1 MKVTDFQAQWEASAS
16 TVLDLAEGEALPWTS
31 PSAWF
36 LVLSGTVMLRW
47 NSEERALPASAAAFL
62 RQAAR
67 FQARAKEPSRVL
79 HVDLAELTGAALP
92 EPAIVPDFNAR
103 HHGVTEFIAA
113 CPLSGKPTVR
123 DFNRG
128 YGHLIGGAMIVSL
141 DTAESVGEW
150 DPGVCRAAS
159 AIRQDPGHPWTLLQL
174 SRLALL
180 SRSALAERF
189 RAQTG
194 VTPMQYVRQER
205 LARAAHLL
213 RNGDQQ
219 ISQIAA
225 SVGYASDAAF
235 VRAFSAE
242 RGTTPGRWRASAG

>member
-1 MKVTDFQAQWEASAS
+1 VDVTDTQPQWEASAS
-16 TVLDLAEGEALPWTS
+16 AVLDLSEGEALPWAS
-31 PSAWF
+31 PSVWF
-36 LVLSGTVMLRW
+36 LVLSGAVVLRW
-47 NSEERALPASAAAFL
+47 NAEERTLPASAAVFI
-62 RQAAR
+62 RQTAR
-67 FQARAKEPSRVL
+67 FRARAVPASRVL
-79 HVDLAELTGAALP
+79 QVDLAELSGAALP

-103 HHGVTEFIAA
+103 HHGVTDFIAA

-128 YGHLIGGAMIVSL
+128 YGHLIGGAMLVSL
-141 DTAESVGEW
+141 ATEDPLAVW

-189 RAQTG
+189 REQTG

-213 RNGDQQ
+213 RHGDQQ

-242 RGTTPGRWRASAG
+242 LGTTPGRWRASAG

>member
-1 MKVTDFQAQWEASAS
+1 MTDIQPQWEASAS
-16 TVLDLAEGEALPWTS
+16 FISDLSEGEVLPWAS

-36 LVLSGTVMLRW
+36 LVLSGSVVLRW
-47 NSEERALPASAAAFL
+47 NREELALHTSAAAFL
-62 RQAAR
+62 RQTAR
-67 FQARAKEPSRVL
+67 FRIQASEPSRLL

-92 EPAIVPDFNAR
+92 EPAVVPDFNAR
-103 HHGVTEFIAA
+103 HYGVTDFVTA

-128 YGHLIGGAMIVSL
+128 YGHLIGGAMLVSL
-141 DTAESVGEW
+141 ETEEPASEW
-150 DPGVCRAAS
+150 DSGVCRAAT

-174 SRLALL
+174 SKLALL

-189 RAQTG
+189 RVQTG

-213 RNGDQQ
+213 RHGDQQ

-225 SVGYASDAAF
+225 SVGYTSDAAF

-242 RGTTPGRWRASAG
+242 LGTTPGRWRASAG

>member
-1 MKVTDFQAQWEASAS
+1 MNVTDLQAQWEASAS
-16 TVLDLAEGEALPWTS
+16 TVLDLSEGEALPWAS
-31 PSAWF
+31 PSVWF

-47 NSEERALPASAAAFL
+47 NGQERSLPASAAVFL

-67 FQARAKEPSRVL
+67 FRARALEPSRL
-79 HVDLAELTGAALP
+79 LQVDLAELTGAALP

-103 HHGVTEFIAA
+103 HHGVTDFVAA

-128 YGHLIGGAMIVSL
+128 YGHLIGGAMLVSL

-150 DPGVCRAAS
+150 DPGVCRAAT

-213 RNGDQQ
+213 RHGDQQ

-225 SVGYASDAAF
+225 SVGYTSDAAF

-242 RGTTPGRWRASAG
+242 RGTTPGRWRATAG